1 MVASTDASIAALP
14 DLTAYVTALHPVV
27 AAWAA
32 LPADKASV
40 LDSATQA
47 ITDLNSQVTQARRP
61 PPRRRPAHCTVL
73 PQQLSLAL
81 RAARLTC
88 CLARRCQ
95 ARQCNLPG
103 QGSVPRLV

>member
-14 DLTAYVTALHPVV
+14 DLATYVAALDPVV

-40 LDSATQA
+40 LDSATQT

-61 PPRRRPAHCTVL
+61 APRRR
-73 PQQLSLAL
+73 
-81 RAARLTC
+81 R
-88 CLARRCQ
+88 ARRTVHPQ
-95 ARQCNLPG
+95 KAVPGPARWH
-103 QGSVPRLV
+103 V

>member
-61 PPRRRPAHCTVL
+61 PPSPPPCALHSAAAAAVLGPARGPSDVL
-73 PQQLSLAL
+73 LS
-81 RAARLTC
+81 
-88 CLARRCQ
+88 Q
-95 ARQCNLPG
+95 AMPG
-103 QGSVPRLV
+103 SSV